1 MKTKP
6 NLALRSHI
14 NLEGELI
21 TLFSLRASPGKA
33 AGSNYHAR
41 APNLRPFVSPPR
53 LEQKLLRE
61 NLAKRFDLEFKPF
74 AYFREA
80 PLRPIDAQ
88 KKK

>member
-1 MKTKP
+1 MKTQP

-33 AGSNYHAR
+33 AGSNYHAQ
-41 APNLRPFVSPPR
+41 AP
-53 LEQKLLRE
+53 

-80 PLRPIDAQ
+80 PLRPICAQ